1 MCLNA
6 NPSHQ
11 AHRVTAYFELLR
23 TRYPLLYLLRTEN
36 NETNQTIQKSA
47 TIIKANVPRT
57 TERVILYDLKSQIEK
72 KDKIISRNFET
83 FLKKYPG

>member
-1 MCLNA
+1 M
-6 NPSHQ
+6 
-11 AHRVTAYFELLR
+11 
-23 TRYPLLYLLRTEN
+23 EN

-47 TIIKANVPRT
+47 TIIKANVTRT

-72 KDKIISRNFET
+72 KEKIVSRNFEK